1 MVIRSQILIARS
13 RHLDKRDK
21 VTDIN
26 RRDWSTRLRLQQ
38 IPEFLGRDTG
48 FAQDRPERATFEIP
62 IMVGNGNQHA
72 RFFRMPEVVV
82 AAPDVVHRK
91 TSSLQRANELAWSNN
106 GEAIHSCSMATATV
120 SLMMLPRG
128 SGSSGGIGRPSLVR
142 LSR

>member
-26 RRDWSTRLRLQQ
+26 RRDWPTRLRLQQ

-48 FAQDRPERATFEIP
+48 LAQDRPERATFEIP

-82 AAPDVVHRK
+82 AARMWCTEKPAR
-91 TSSLQRANELAWSNN
+91 SSARMIW
-106 GEAIHSCSMATATV
+106 
-120 SLMMLPRG
+120 RG
-128 SGSSGGIGRPSLVR
+128 RTMGGNSFLFDGDRDR
-142 LSR
+142 L